1 MLHRYVGV
9 SLRFVGESGGW
20 VGRSSQLEYDSNAYS
35 LKCVVFIQTA
45 RAVMGF
51 NFNSIESGK
60 TC

>member
-9 SLRFVGESGGW
+9 SLRFVGESGGK
-20 VGRSSQLEYDSNAYS
+20 VRPNQLEYDSNAYS

-51 NFNSIESGK
+51 NIESIENDK

>member
-1 MLHRYVGV
+1 M
-9 SLRFVGESGGW
+9 GGK
-20 VGRSSQLEYDSNAYS
+20 VRPNQLEYDSNAYS

-51 NFNSIESGK
+51 NIESIENDK